1 MSAKKE
7 VQVLLKDKIFTLSG
21 YEDEEFY
28 KRLASYV
35 NEKVAEFNS
44 EDSYKRLS
52 REVKDTFIELNI
64 AEDYFKAKNR
74 VEQLENDLKSRDDEL
89 YKLKHDLVSG
99 KVKVDDLEKKVAD
112 LEAENKELL
121 LNKARLEA
129 SLEDAMLGTIK
140 KLTE

>member
-44 EDSYKRLS
+44 EDSYRKLS
-52 REVKDTFIELNI
+52 REIKDTFIELNI

-74 VEQLENDLKSRDDEL
+74 VEQLENDLKARDDEL

-99 KVKVDDLEKKVAD
+99 KVKVDDLEKRVSD

>member
-1 MSAKKE
+1 MAAKKS
-7 VQVLLKDKIFTLSG
+7 VQVLIKDKVYTLSG
-21 YEDEEFY
+21 YEDEEFLQ
-28 KRLASYV
+28 KLASYI

-44 EDSYKRLS
+44 VDEYKHLS
-52 REVKDTFIELNI
+52 REMKDTFIELNL
-64 AEDYFKAKNR
+64 ADDYYKAKSR
-74 VEQLENDLKSRDDEL
+74 VEQLENDLQARDDEL

-99 KVKVDDLEKKVAD
+99 KVKVDDLEKKVQS

>member
-21 YEDEEFY
+21 YEDEDFY
-28 KRLASYV
+28 KKLASYV

-74 VEQLENDLKSRDDEL
+74 VEQLENDLKARDDEL
-89 YKLKHDLVSG
+89 YKLILYSHLKCQISYQLRNSH
-99 KVKVDDLEKKVAD
+99 
-112 LEAENKELL
+112 
-121 LNKARLEA
+121 
-129 SLEDAMLGTIK
+129 
-140 KLTE
+140 

>member
-1 MSAKKE
+1 MAAKKS
-7 VQVLLKDKIFTLSG
+7 VQVLIKDKVYTLSG
-21 YEDEEFY
+21 YEDEEFLQ
-28 KRLASYV
+28 KLASYI

-44 EDSYKRLS
+44 VDEYKHLS
-52 REVKDTFIELNI
+52 REMKDTFIELNL
-64 AEDYFKAKNR
+64 ADDYYKAKAR
-74 VEQLENDLKSRDDEL
+74 VEQLENDLQARDDEL

-99 KVKVDDLEKKVAD
+99 KVKVDDLEKKVQS

>member
-21 YEDEEFY
+21 YEDEDFY
-28 KRLASYV
+28 KKLASYV

-74 VEQLENDLKSRDDEL
+74 VEQLENDLKARDDEL

-112 LEAENKELL
+112 LESENKELL